1 MAYVYILLC
10 SDGHYYVGSTRENL
24 EKRIDE
30 HNAGTY
36 GGYTSSRRP
45 VNLVFHESF
54 ENITDA
60 IKMERRIK
68 GWSRA
73 KKEALIQGDFKTI
86 KQLAKRRSS

>member
-1 MAYVYILLC
+1 MADVYILLC

-45 VNLVFHESF
+45 VKLVFHESF
-54 ENITDA
+54 ETIT
-60 IKMERRIK
+60 MP
-68 GWSRA
+68 
-73 KKEALIQGDFKTI
+73 
-86 KQLAKRRSS
+86 